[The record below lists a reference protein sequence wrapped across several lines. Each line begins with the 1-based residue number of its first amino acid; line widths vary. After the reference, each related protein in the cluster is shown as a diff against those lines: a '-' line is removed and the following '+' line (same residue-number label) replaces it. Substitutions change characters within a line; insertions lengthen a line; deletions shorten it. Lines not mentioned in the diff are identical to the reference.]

1 MLKILQE
8 TQIEQNQ
15 LKDKDVEERQIA
27 VSCFTED
34 KERWL

>member
-1 MLKILQE
+1 
-8 TQIEQNQ
+8 

-34 KERWL
+34 KERWLW